1 MSRQPLPNRR
11 PNLTTA
17 TDWNGHEFTVTV
29 GFDAKGNPGEVFAQH
44 AKGDMAAMLAD
55 ACVLI
60 SIGLQHGITP
70 EALAKSLGTVP
81 AWINGAETT
90 APASPVG
97 TILQVIGEATP

>member
-1 MSRQPLPNRR
+1 MTRQPLPTRR

-17 TDWNGHEFTVTV
+17 TDWQGHAFTVTV
-29 GFDAKGNPGEVFAQH
+29 GFDLQGFPREVFAQH

-60 SIGLQHGITP
+60 SIGLQHGIAP
-70 EALAKSLGTVP
+70 EALAKSMGTVP
-81 AWINGAETT
+81 AWVNGAETT

-97 TILQVIGEATP
+97 TILAVISGATP